1 MSVPW
6 HNPEF
11 NTMGWTG
18 WISTG
23 PSTLPR
29 LPVES
34 WVGKGFISLSTIFW
48 YKALKLNGSTVKGNV
63 PVNIAYMFTPLKE
76 NMTKKKSK
84 WSGTRKNLGLGFSHC
99 LLSLMSVSYEKGP
112 TPPSPPHRLVKHT
125 TIWARI
131 LMEVCSWR
139 VTPRVGHKLR
149 DIEPSSALRQL
160 LG

>member
-1 MSVPW
+1 MSVPC
-6 HNPEF
+6 HNLEF
-11 NTMGWTG
+11 NTIGWTD
-18 WISTG
+18 WILTG
-23 PSTLPR
+23 PSTSPW

-84 WSGTRKNLGLGFSHC
+84 WSGTRKTLGLGCSDCSFITINVWQ
-99 LLSLMSVSYEKGP
+99 LLKRTKKTLSLLM
-112 TPPSPPHRLVKHT
+112 HT

-131 LMEVCSWR
+131 PRGLLME
-139 VTPRVGHKLR
+139 GHTVRRTQAKSHR
-149 DIEPSSALRQL
+149 TKSSS
-160 LG
+160 